1 MHRQRVAEPP
11 RPPGSRQQGMASP
24 RFLATMLRPM
34 SDPVPA
40 AAANL
45 IASGLS
51 GLRGALPDAK
61 ALLARR
67 LVASG
72 RQPTPY
78 DFDKQGL
85 RLALEEQAVLQQ
97 WLDAGL
103 VTKVAKETRARDGTV
118 KLLLELRDGKKVET
132 VAMPIGA
139 CCVSTQVGCAVGC
152 RFCASGLFGVER
164 HLSTDEIVEQI
175 VHARRVMRI
184 DRVVFMGMG
193 EPSHNLDA
201 VMAAVARIKDEVLIS
216 PRRQTFSTVGG
227 VKPLERMRSFEVKPC
242 LAWSLHS
249 ANEAKRRELLPRAHK
264 DPLPEIAAAADAYA
278 RDVGTPVQIEWT
290 MLAGINDSDQDVDE
304 LCTLLTGVR
313 GYVNFIVYNPVDG
326 LPFKAPSRERIV
338 QMVRQVKS
346 RGILATI
353 RDSSGPDAEAACGQ
367 LRLRDRVAADA

>member
-1 MHRQRVAEPP
+1 
-11 RPPGSRQQGMASP
+11 
-24 RFLATMLRPM
+24 M
-34 SDPVPA
+34 SD
-40 AAANL
+40 AAANV

-51 GLRGALPDAK
+51 GLRGALPEAK

-67 LVASG
+67 LVAAG
-72 RQPTPY
+72 RTPNAFE
-78 DFDKQGL
+78 FDKQGL
-85 RLALEEQAVLQQ
+85 RLAPDEQAILQQ

-103 VTKVAKETRARDGTV
+103 VTKVVHETRARDGTV

-164 HLSTDEIVEQI
+164 HLTTDEIVEQI
-175 VHARRVMRI
+175 VHCRRAMRI

-193 EPSHNLDA
+193 EPSHNLEA
-201 VMAAVARIKDEVLIS
+201 VMAAVARIKDEALIS

-227 VKPLERMRSFEVKPC
+227 VKPFARMREFAVKPC

-249 ANEAKRRELLPRAHK
+249 ANETKRRELLPRAHP
-264 DPLPEIAAAADAYA
+264 DPLRDIAAAADAYA

-290 MLAGINDSDQDVDE
+290 LLAGVNDGDQDVEE
-304 LCTLLTGVR
+304 LCELLQGVH

-326 LPFKAPSRERIV
+326 LPFAAPSRERIV
-338 QMVRQVKS
+338 QMVRAVKT

-367 LRLRDRVAADA
+367 LRLRDRAGSTARAES